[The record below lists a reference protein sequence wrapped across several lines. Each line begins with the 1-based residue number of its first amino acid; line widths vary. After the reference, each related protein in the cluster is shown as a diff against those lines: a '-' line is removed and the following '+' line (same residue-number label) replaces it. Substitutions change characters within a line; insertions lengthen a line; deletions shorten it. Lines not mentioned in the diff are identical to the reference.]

1 MVEACFVSSSPSRHA
16 YLEPQEADLIPLF
29 MRMNYDTMRFFAMN
43 RLERGR
49 YLEVLDEYYRLHVP
63 EFPELKSL
71 DVLKEVFC
79 LIPSLGE
86 AMSGACV
93 SLRDMQKSFE
103 SQKEKAYV
111 ASSFACAK

>member
-71 DVLKEVFC
+71 DVLKEVF
-79 LIPSLGE
+79 
-86 AMSGACV
+86 A
-93 SLRDMQKSFE
+93 
-103 SQKEKAYV
+103 
-111 ASSFACAK
+111 

>member
-1 MVEACFVSSSPSRHA
+1 MGLYPNLEGYSSGCYFDLLNACFTTLRPVGHSHYIGPA
-16 YLEPQEADLIPLF
+16 EAARLTTL

-71 DVLKEVFC
+71 DVLKEVF
-79 LIPSLGE
+79 
-86 AMSGACV
+86 A
-93 SLRDMQKSFE
+93 
-103 SQKEKAYV
+103 
-111 ASSFACAK
+111 

>member
-1 MVEACFVSSSPSRHA
+1 MVGCQWGGVLKLPSGFSHTADAVSWFLSQRGGVAQGGLSRHA

-71 DVLKEVFC
+71 DVLKEVF
-79 LIPSLGE
+79 
-86 AMSGACV
+86 A
-93 SLRDMQKSFE
+93 
-103 SQKEKAYV
+103 
-111 ASSFACAK
+111 